1 MTRNTHDMELD
12 HHGVALAEQI
22 ATGTA
27 TSGYVPVSAGPGT
40 TPAWAAQSGGSSG
53 VTVQDEGTPL
63 STTGTT
69 LNFTGSGVTASGA
82 GATKTINIPGGG
94 GGLTYIVDGTLNS
107 SPAAVM
113 DGTDILAADG
123 STNTTYAGLILPPA
137 HNAAEVYAQTGS
149 TYADIW
155 ADSTTGNV
163 EFYATNNVLL
173 SPDDHVDCRP
183 AGGMFFPPQH
193 TSDPTGVDGGMYYNT
208 STKKF
213 RGYNGTTWQ
222 DLN

>member
-1 MTRNTHDMELD
+1 MSRNTHDIELD
-12 HHGVALAEQI
+12 HHGVLDTSQVAG
-22 ATGTA
+22 GTA
-27 TSGYVPVSAGPGT
+27 TSGYAPLSNGDGT
-40 TPAWAAQSGGSSG
+40 ATWGAVSGGSSG
-53 VTVQDEGTPL
+53 VTVQDEGSSLT
-63 STTGTT
+63 TTGTT
-69 LNFTGSGVTASGA
+69 LNFTGAGVTASGT
-82 GATKTINIPGGG
+82 GATKTINVPGGG
-94 GGLTYIVDGTLNS
+94 SLANIVDSTLNS
-107 SPAAVM
+107 APVVKMASSAEAIAAQ
-113 DGTDILAADG
+113 G
-123 STNTTYAGLILPPA
+123 STNTTYGVVVLPVA
-137 HNAAEVYAQTGS
+137 HNAVEIYAQTSS

-183 AGGMFFPPQH
+183 AGGMFFLPQH